1 MYTVEVSDRI
11 SAAHCLLGYD
21 GECARLHGHNFEIA
35 VVLKKESLNSFG
47 MVADFKEIKKRL
59 REILSRFDHQ
69 NLNDIPPFDKILP
82 TSENIASF
90 IYRELKS
97 SLPQLVEVRVSE
109 QKGSLATYS
118 ESNCSTI

>member
-1 MYTVEVSDRI
+1 MYTIAVEDKI
-11 SAAHCLLGYD
+11 SCAHSLLGYN
-21 GECARLHGHNFEIA
+21 GECARVHGHNFEIA
-35 VVLKKESLNSFG
+35 IVLKRQSLDTYG

-59 REILSRFDHQ
+59 RGLLEKFDHQ

-90 IYRELKS
+90 IYRELKI

-118 ESNCSTI
+118 ENEYP